1 MKVKKISAV
10 LAVCLC
16 SAMLLTG
23 CSFSDFFDKVLGNV
37 SEPETSSS
45 SSSSKQESAEVKTV
59 DPTLEL
65 PAFTVDLT
73 GTTQVTAGSVCT
85 LSAPAAVSD
94 GGTVTYQW
102 YKNNVNSNGGGTII
116 AGAEEESYDVDTSEA
131 GTTYYYAV
139 ATNNHGDRI
148 AKSTSAVREIT
159 VWPLGTWQQDEV
171 GFKYVMEDGTYPAD
185 MWIDIEG
192 FTYHVDSEGHRAVGW
207 YQEGDYMFYFN
218 EGGELQRNTTTPD
231 GHTVNENGV
240 MIS

>member
-1 MKVKKISAV
+1 M
-10 LAVCLC
+10 
-16 SAMLLTG
+16 
-23 CSFSDFFDKVLGNV
+23 
-37 SEPETSSS
+37 
-45 SSSSKQESAEVKTV
+45 
-59 DPTLEL
+59 
-65 PAFTVDLT
+65 
-73 GTTQVTAGSVCT
+73 
-85 LSAPAAVSD
+85 
-94 GGTVTYQW
+94 
-102 YKNNVNSNGGGTII
+102 NSNGGGTII

-192 FTYHVDSEGHRAVGW
+192 FTYHMDSEGHRAVGW